1 MTTTDGVPDRQPAS
15 GTTSNS
21 PRPLTLALVND
32 YEIVVAGLAALLQP
46 YADRVH
52 TVDFDLDAD
61 AQKPVDIVVY
71 DTFAARR
78 TCSDAVSALLGH
90 DQVGRVVAYSF
101 TEDEAAVRDTIAV
114 GVHGYI
120 SKAAPIGRVV
130 HALERIAAGERVI
143 ELSQTSGASMVT
155 AWPGKELDLTERE
168 AEVMS
173 LIAQGFSNDEI
184 ARLCYLSIN
193 TVKTYIRSA
202 YRKAGVNTRAQAVAW
217 ALRHGFQ
224 PERTGRL

>member
-21 PRPLTLALVND
+21 PRPFTLALVND

-46 YADRVH
+46 YVDRV
-52 TVDFDLDAD
+52 
-61 AQKPVDIVVY
+61 
-71 DTFAARR
+71 
-78 TCSDAVSALLGH
+78 
-90 DQVGRVVAYSF
+90 
-101 TEDEAAVRDTIAV
+101 
-114 GVHGYI
+114 